1 MYLNTS
7 VLSSLVAE
15 KLTHGKLLLHINNVL
30 FHTMV
35 KISLLIYIVIV
46 VVMYGVVV
54 LMDLGIKLALIVLM
68 LVDFS
73 LIGVILFPC
82 ILTTVYFIPIV
93 VDVCI
98 LFVTMIV
105 YGIIV

>member
-15 KLTHGKLLLHINNVL
+15 KLTHGKLLLYINNVL

-35 KISLLIYIVIV
+35 KISLLIHIVIV

-73 LIGVILFPC
+73 PVGVILFPC
-82 ILTTVYFIPIV
+82 ILTLSVLFLLLWMYVICVLLFIMLAMSV
-93 VDVCI
+93 
-98 LFVTMIV
+98 
-105 YGIIV
+105 